1 MSERRTF
8 TLEFKLEAVKLVTEK
23 GLLCQQVADD
33 LGVNVNNIRRWKK
46 EYGKRSL
53 ENVSEVSSEMKEIRR
68 LQDEVRQLKIERDI
82 LKKATAIFVKGNQ

>member
-23 GLLCQQVADD
+23 GLSCQQVADD

-53 ENVSEVSSEMKEIRR
+53 ENVSAVSSEMKEIRR

>member
-8 TLEFKLEAVKLVTEK
+8 RLEFKLEAVKLVTEK
-23 GLLCQQVADD
+23 GLSCQQVADD

-53 ENVSEVSSEMKEIRR
+53 ENVSAVSSEMKEIRR

>member
-23 GLLCQQVADD
+23 GLSSQQVADD